1 VPILSVTS
9 IVHETSVGWREVE
22 EEPLVGRA
30 ARSSEWFSRGW
41 AARGVPA
48 ASAAGCPPW
57 QDHSTQPL
65 PSALMPAGDPRD
77 SFVICIRDGLFLR
90 SVCGLRA
97 EWCVSLPRVFNVRK
111 ASVKCAA
118 RPRLSVLRTTTGWFA
133 ISMPYCP
140 RSRPWRISALLLVG
154 FTMVWLFATRVSA
167 DSQATGP
174 SAWPSHM
181 VPAICG
187 PCTAPPQWANRSRS
201 GESTAT
207 VAIDRLRIAT
217 GILAWPAV
225 VPRGRWF
232 THAVA
237 PASAR
242 GGYLH
247 WVLRLSVCLQL

>member
-1 VPILSVTS
+1 MAYGTRFRMVFSGLRRTRCPRHVSGRMPAVARSFDTTATVRVDASWRSPRQFCNLHTRWPVSAKCMRFARRVVRILAKGVQRPQG
-9 IVHETSVGWREVE
+9 EREV
-22 EEPLVGRA
+22 
-30 ARSSEWFSRGW
+30 RGQ
-41 AARGVPA
+41 AMTE
-48 ASAAGCPPW
+48 CP
-57 QDHSTQPL
+57 S
-65 PSALMPAGDPRD
+65 GY
-77 SFVICIRDGLFLR
+77 
-90 SVCGLRA
+90 
-97 EWCVSLPRVFNVRK
+97 
-111 ASVKCAA
+111 
-118 RPRLSVLRTTTGWFA
+118 SVLRTTTGWFA

-201 GESTAT
+201 GESTVM

-217 GILAWPAV
+217 GILACPAV

-247 WVLRLSVCLQL
+247 WVLKLSVRLQL